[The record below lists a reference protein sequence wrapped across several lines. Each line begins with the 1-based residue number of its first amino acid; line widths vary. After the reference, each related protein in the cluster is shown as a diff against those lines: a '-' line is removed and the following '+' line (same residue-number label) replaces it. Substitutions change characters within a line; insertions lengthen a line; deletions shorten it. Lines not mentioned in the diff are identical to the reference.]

1 MRLIGRWLGGVLAC
15 KATGFALLF
24 VFARLVHADGLV
36 QIELAGLK
44 GEQADNVRATVTLF
58 QLDVEERADLPE
70 GRLGWLIR
78 KTPNEVRK
86 ALEPFGYYTP
96 TVDVQLLSTMQGA
109 KVMIT
114 VTRGVSTKLRQR
126 SVVVDGEASDDA
138 RIQKA
143 ITAFKPSI
151 GKRFVH
157 STYSR
162 SKAHIESELAAHGY
176 FDAEL
181 LKARVEVT
189 RADSAA
195 DVDLHWQSGRRYR
208 FGPLYVDGSHIDA
221 RVLTRALG
229 EPTGQPYDVN
239 VLLGVHQRLTDLDY
253 FGLIDIQPQIEMADG
268 DQVPVTVDLSPSRR
282 TIYSAGL
289 SYGTDSGAGVLF
301 GLDRRWV
308 NARGHKWSN
317 RVQWSQVNPRV
328 DSTYRMP
335 AYRWFDGWYFIG
347 LGYREESTDSVENR
361 IGEAVVGRD
370 GRFGEWTL
378 GASLHAL
385 RERYL
390 RARSLG
396 DYATA
401 LLVYPALQANRVH
414 YDDPL
419 YARKGFSLSGEI
431 RVGSDALWSDFS
443 FAQVL
448 GSARWVRGWGEQ
460 GRVIARGQFGRT
472 FGGNLQGLPTSLRF
486 YAGGDRSVRGYAYQ
500 EISPEDA
507 VGDPIGGRNL
517 LVGSLEYEHM
527 FDEQWG
533 MAGFVDAGN
542 AFNDV
547 SEGLRIGI
555 GTGLRWRSPIGPV
568 RVDVGHGL
576 DDPKRGWQL
585 HIGIGPER

>member
-1 MRLIGRWLGGVLAC
+1 MIGRWLGGVLAC

-96 TVDVQLLSTMQGA
+96 TVDVQLLPTMQGA

-517 LVGSLEYEHM
+517 LVGSLEYEYM

>member
-1 MRLIGRWLGGVLAC
+1 MIGRWLGGVLAC
-15 KATGFALLF
+15 KAMGFALLF

-96 TVDVQLLSTMQGA
+96 TVDVQLLPTMQGA

>member
-1 MRLIGRWLGGVLAC
+1 MIGRWLGGVLAC

-96 TVDVQLLSTMQGA
+96 TVDVQLLPTMQGA

-347 LGYREESTDSVENR
+347 LGYR
-361 IGEAVVGRD
+361 G
-370 GRFGEWTL
+370 
-378 GASLHAL
+378 
-385 RERYL
+385 
-390 RARSLG
+390 
-396 DYATA
+396 
-401 LLVYPALQANRVH
+401 
-414 YDDPL
+414 
-419 YARKGFSLSGEI
+419 
-431 RVGSDALWSDFS
+431 
-443 FAQVL
+443 
-448 GSARWVRGWGEQ
+448 
-460 GRVIARGQFGRT
+460 
-472 FGGNLQGLPTSLRF
+472 
-486 YAGGDRSVRGYAYQ
+486 
-500 EISPEDA
+500 
-507 VGDPIGGRNL
+507 
-517 LVGSLEYEHM
+517 
-527 FDEQWG
+527 
-533 MAGFVDAGN
+533 
-542 AFNDV
+542 
-547 SEGLRIGI
+547 
-555 GTGLRWRSPIGPV
+555 
-568 RVDVGHGL
+568 
-576 DDPKRGWQL
+576 
-585 HIGIGPER
+585 

>member
-44 GEQADNVRATVTLF
+44 GEQADNVRASVTLF

-96 TVDVQLLSTMQGA
+96 TVDVQLLPTMQGA

-517 LVGSLEYEHM
+517 LVGSLEYEYM

>member
-1 MRLIGRWLGGVLAC
+1 MGRWQPGVLAC
-15 KATGFALLF
+15 KATGIAVLFALAPC
-24 VFARLVHADGLV
+24 VNAEGLA
-36 QIELAGLK
+36 QLELTGLK
-44 GEQADNVRATVTLF
+44 GEQADNVRALVTLF
-58 QLDVEERADLPE
+58 QLPPEERADLPE

-78 KTPNEVRK
+78 KTPAEVRK

-96 TVDVQLLSTMQGA
+96 TVDVQLLPSPQGA
-109 KVMIT
+109 KVTIT
-114 VTRGVSTKLRQR
+114 VTRGVSTKLRRR
-126 SVVVDGEASDDA
+126 SVVVEGAASDDA

-143 ITAFKPSI
+143 IAAFKPSI

-157 STYSR
+157 STYGR

-181 LKARVEVT
+181 VKARVEVT

-195 DVDLHWQSGRRYR
+195 DVDLQWQSGRRYR

-221 RVLTRALG
+221 RVLARAVG
-229 EPTGQPYDVN
+229 EHTGEPYDVD

-289 SYGTDSGAGVLF
+289 SYGTDSGAGFLL

-317 RVQWSQVNPRV
+317 RLQWSQVNPRF
-328 DSTYRMP
+328 DSAYRIP
-335 AYRWFDGWYFIG
+335 AYRWFDGWYFVG

-361 IGEAVVGRD
+361 ISEAVAGRD

-378 GASLHAL
+378 GVSLHAL

-401 LLVYPALQANRVH
+401 LLVYPALQASLAR
-414 YDDPL
+414 YDDAL
-419 YARKGFSLSGEI
+419 YARQGYSVSGEV
-431 RVGSDALWSDFS
+431 RVGSDAFGSDFS
-443 FAQVL
+443 FAQLL

-472 FGGNLQGLPTSLRF
+472 FGGNIQGLPTSLRF

-500 EISPEDA
+500 EISPQDA
-507 VGDPIGGRNL
+507 AGDPIGGRNL

-533 MAGFVDAGN
+533 MASFVDAGN
-542 AFNDV
+542 AFNEV
-547 SEGLRIGI
+547 SEGLRVGV
-555 GTGLRWRSPIGPV
+555 GLGLRWRSPIGPV
-568 RVDVGHGL
+568 RLDLGHGL
-576 DDPKRGWQL
+576 DDPQRGWQL
-585 HIGIGPER
+585 HLGIGPER

>member
-24 VFARLVHADGLV
+24 VFSRLVHADGLV

-96 TVDVQLLSTMQGA
+96 TVDVQLLPTMQGA